1 MRIAILE
8 DDVHV
13 GQLMSLWLEQA
24 GHDGQLFA
32 TGEAF
37 RKALVRESF
46 DLLILDRTLPDTSG
60 DIELA
65 WVRGYVDWPIPVI
78 FVTVSDT
85 EEEIVKGLANGADD
99 YMVKPVRE
107 RELLARIAAVAR
119 RSQQAGEGREKEKL
133 EFPPYVIDLAA
144 HVLTVN
150 GQAVELTHKEFEL
163 VVFLFRNAGRMLSR
177 GHILESVWGRTAEQ
191 NTRTVDT
198 HISRIRVKLGLA
210 PENGW
215 RLTAVYHYGYRLEH
229 LD

>member
-1 MRIAILE
+1 
-8 DDVHV
+8 
-13 GQLMSLWLEQA
+13 MSLWLEKA
-24 GHDGQLFA
+24 GHDGQLFIS
-32 TGEAF
+32 GEAF
-37 RKALVRESF
+37 RKSLGRESF
-46 DLLILDRTLPDTSG
+46 DLLILDRVLPDTSG

-65 WVRGYVDWPIPVI
+65 WVRSYVDWPIPVI

-85 EEEIVKGLANGADD
+85 EEEIVKGLMNGADD

-107 RELLARIAAVAR
+107 KELLARITAVSR
-119 RSQQAGEGREKEKL
+119 RSQQAGESAEKL
-133 EFPPYVIDLAA
+133 EFPPYVIDLGS

-150 GQAVELTHKEFEL
+150 GKAVELTHKEFEL
-163 VVFLFRNAGRMLSR
+163 VVFLFRNVGRMLSR
-177 GHILESVWGRTAEQ
+177 GHILESVWGRSPNL

-215 RLTAVYHYGYRLEH
+215 RLTAVYHYGYRLER

>member
-46 DLLILDRTLPDTSG
+46 DLLILDRVLPDTSG
-60 DIELA
+60 DAELA
-65 WVRGYVDWPIPVI
+65 WVRGYVDWHIPVI

-85 EEEIVKGLANGADD
+85 EEEIVKGLTNGADD

-119 RSQQAGEGREKEKL
+119 RSQHAGEGREKL

-210 PENGW
+210 PGNGW
-215 RLTAVYHYGYRLEH
+215 RLTAVYHYGYRLEQASA
-229 LD
+229 